1 MELTKFAFA
10 GAAGAAGGSGD
21 PKYGVFMIEWKSSNF
36 SNNEISF
43 YEIEGVYV
51 DTSTDDIYLTGH
63 AYGYGSFAAKFNSS
77 WTKQWGRV
85 HCYKGTN
92 SDYEGGLTYGGG
104 MHVDSNNNLYTVCMK
119 FRNSYANNNWY
130 HEQVYFITKFL
141 ADGSSSSSVCYETD
155 KQADGNV
162 YHPGADYIGSI
173 RQTSKTKGP
182 LLWYRG
188 HADDNNSP
196 YQIGFCQFN
205 TDLSVAWHKN
215 YGHSSPDW
223 STGIYNDWHMAQTDN
238 KPCYFTNKHSTDI
251 VVAGRIGIDL
261 TPNAGTYS
269 HTYRDRD
276 YMFKFSGTPSKTWE
290 MHGSD
295 TATNNY
301 DSTYYHG
308 GVGELD
314 SSGNIYYAFVENP
327 VSSNS
332 YQRHDGFIGK
342 LNSSGTSQW
351 QKRIDFGE
359 NVDPMALFLDNSNNV
374 IVMYRAANGGASG
387 INPSYSS
394 QRRMFLVK
402 MNGSNGS
409 IIWSRK
415 IHASSSFWRDRN
427 IQMSFDS
434 NNDIYIIGNSRLLIL
449 PGNGQFSDG
458 TTMSAASSVLSTGGD
473 WNTFD
478 VESVSLTATNQTFSG
493 WTTPSSTATTQDFY
507 NITSGVVTIG
517 TQHSSH
523 YQSITGGTHTTTY
536 TGYSA

>member
-1 MELTKFAFA
+1 MDLTKFAFA
-10 GAAGAAGGSGD
+10 GAAGAGDDAD
-21 PKYGVFMIEWKSSNF
+21 PKYGVMNIEWKSTNF
-36 SNNEISF
+36 SNNEIDFS
-43 YEIEGVYV
+43 EIEGVYV

-63 AYGYGSFAAKFNSS
+63 NYGKGSWAAKFNSS

-119 FRNSYANNNWY
+119 FKYTLVNTTFIY
-130 HEQVYFITKFL
+130 EQIYFITKFL

-155 KQADGNV
+155 KVSAGDQ

-196 YQIGFCQFN
+196 YQMGFCQFN

-215 YGHSSPDW
+215 YGHSPINYQN
-223 STGIYNDWHMAQTDN
+223 GNYNDWYMAQTAN

-251 VVAGRIGIDL
+251 VVAGRCGIDL
-261 TPNAGTYS
+261 TPSGSSRN
-269 HTYRDRD
+269 YRDRN
-276 YMFKFSGTPSKTWE
+276 YTFKFNAATPSKTWE

-295 TATNNY
+295 TNTNNY
-301 DSTYYHG
+301 SARYYHG

-314 SSGNIYYAFVENP
+314 SSGNIYYAYVDKDT
-327 VSSNS
+327 SSNNW
-332 YQRHDGFIGK
+332 QRHDGTIGK
-342 LNSSGTSQW
+342 LNSAGTTSAW
-351 QKRIDFGE
+351 QKKIDFGE
-359 NVDPMALFLDNSNNV
+359 NVDPVALFLDSNNDV
-374 IVMYRAANGGASG
+374 IVMYMASSTGTSG
-387 INPSYSS
+387 ITSSCSS
-394 QRRMFLVK
+394 QRRHFLIK

-415 IHASSSFWRDRN
+415 LHSATSFWRDRN

-434 NNDIYIIGNSRLLIL
+434 NDDIYIVGNSRVVIL
-449 PGNGQFSDG
+449 PGDGNFSSG
-458 TTMSAASSVLSTGGD
+458 TTMTSGSAKLGNGNCY
-473 WNTFD
+473 NTFD
-478 VESVSLTATNQTFSG
+478 VESVSLTATNESFSG
-493 WTTPSSTATTQDFY
+493 WTTPSSTATTQNFY
-507 NITSGVVTIG
+507 NLTSGVVTIG

-523 YQSITGGTHTTTY
+523 YQSITGGAHTTTF